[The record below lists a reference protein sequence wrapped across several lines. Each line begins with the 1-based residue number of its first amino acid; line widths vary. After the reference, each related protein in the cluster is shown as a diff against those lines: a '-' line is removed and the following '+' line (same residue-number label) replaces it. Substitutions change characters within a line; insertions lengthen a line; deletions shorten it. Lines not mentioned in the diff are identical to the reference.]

1 MSPAGM
7 DLSLRGQAL
16 VLDPTGALFW
26 PARAMLVVADLHLE
40 KGSAFARRGALLPP
54 YDTHC
59 TLDRLEALLR
69 RWRPATVV
77 SLGDGFHDRRG
88 SHDLS
93 PELLDRLCRLVYA
106 TRWVWVTG
114 NHDPEIALK
123 LGGAA
128 VPELVLDG
136 LVLRHEPTGAA
147 GEIAG
152 HLHPKARVQTRRL
165 SLARPCFVGDGER
178 LVLPALG
185 SFTGGLNA
193 LDGAISGLFPQGF
206 MAYLLGDARVFGF
219 PHLVLTPE
227 PDASRNRLVR
237 A

>member
-1 MSPAGM
+1 MSLTGM
-7 DLSLRGQAL
+7 DLSLRDQAF
-16 VLDPTGALFW
+16 VLDPAGALVW
-26 PARAMLVVADLHLE
+26 PARDTLVVADLHLE

-59 TLDRLEALLR
+59 TLDRLEAVLR
-69 RWRPATVV
+69 RWRPTTVV

-88 SHDLS
+88 SRDLS
-93 PELLDRLCRLVYA
+93 PELLDRLCRIVHA

-114 NHDPEIALK
+114 NHDSKIALD

-152 HLHPKARVQTRRL
+152 HLHPKARVHTRRL
-165 SLARPCFVGDGER
+165 SLARPCFVADRER

-219 PHLVLTPE
+219 PHVVLTPDA
-227 PDASRNRLVR
+227 DASLHRLGR